1 MSAEDETWRISQ
13 GILKCTRKRL
23 FISAPQRS
31 VSRKVELH
39 RETVITILLLHSR
52 RTKKRGKKEDFIW
65 KNKTFEI
72 SPASHFL
79 FLGMQ
84 EFQLILHVPNSS
96 DTVLM
101 IALFPPP
108 QVQLLLQVPLLS
120 VAGHLTTAS
129 AQAAVR
135 NLVGGATAAKNN
147 SIFFFP

>member
-1 MSAEDETWRISQ
+1 MRLGEYPKAFSSAQEKDYLYLLPKGLCLE
-13 GILKCTRKRL
+13 
-23 FISAPQRS
+23 
-31 VSRKVELH
+31 

-52 RTKKRGKKEDFIW
+52 RTKKGGKKEDFIW

-84 EFQLILHVPNSS
+84 EFQLILYVPNSF

-108 QVQLLLQVPLLS
+108 QVQLLLQVALLS

-147 SIFFFP
+147 SIFFFLENSA